1 MPRRRHPHSIEELEH
16 DDMVYGPSEPRE
28 EHRLPVHLSRRYLLS
43 AAEHIER
50 SRALLARIEAKFARR
65 RSG

>member
-16 DDMVYGPSEPRE
+16 DDMVYGPSERRE
-28 EHRLPVHLSRRYLLS
+28 EHRMLVELSKRYLLS
-43 AAEHIER
+43 AADHIES
-50 SRALLARIEAKFARR
+50 SRALVAKIQATFARR